1 MPKKKTTEEFK
12 EQLSIEHPE
21 LELLSEYKGNKEY
34 VTVRCIK
41 HDYIFNSKPNWLHK
55 GCGCQKC
62 YDERRGKTLLKST
75 ESFIKEAKK
84 IHGDKYNYSK
94 VEYKGSKD
102 KVCIICPEHGEF
114 WQTPNKHLS
123 GQGCPKCAD
132 IKNGYNKRLSKKEFI
147 KKSKELHGNKYDYSK
162 VEYIDYCTPVKI
174 ICPEH
179 GEFLQKP
186 SIHLF
191 GCGCP
196 ICNSSHLENEIRN
209 WLKENTKLFIEQ
221 KKFEWMGR
229 QSLDFYIPSYYIGI
243 ECQGSQHFKSVE
255 HFGGINEFEKRIKLD
270 ITKNQLCQ
278 EHGIKILYVVKEEDL
293 AKCFK
298 KKFLGL
304 YNDDNVIEEDKL
316 DKIQK
321 IQEILG
327 K

>member
-123 GQGCPKCAD
+123 GQGCPKCAN
-132 IKNGYNKRLSKKEFI
+132 KNVTTEEFI
-147 KKSKELHGNKYDYSK
+147 QKAKQVHGDIYDYSK
-162 VEYIDYCTPVKI
+162 VEYIGFKDKVCI

-179 GEFLQKP
+179 GEFWQTP
-186 SIHLF
+186 DHHIQ
-191 GCGCP
+191 GEGCP
-196 ICNSSHLENEIRN
+196 YCNSSKLEFEI
-209 WLKENTKLFIEQ
+209 
-221 KKFEWMGR
+221 KKFLEKNSIKYESQKRFEWLGK
-229 QSLDFYIPSYYIGI
+229 QSLDFFLPDSNIAI
-243 ECQGSQHFKSVE
+243 ECQGRQHFDK
-255 HFGGINEFEKRIKLD
+255 IEFFERKYSIETRIKMD

-278 EHGIKILYVVKEEDL
+278 EHGIKILYVVKKEDL